1 MTPGSVDD
9 VGGAAPVDSA
19 YAHIPHP
26 TAELEHRYGPNYHI
40 LADPFLL
47 SHLARLCARETIQP
61 EINNLV
67 RDLYRYVIKAILN
80 GQFPRTITRV
90 HTRMFDSSPLG
101 IWTGEVIDPEHRV
114 VTVNIARA
122 GTLPSQVVFDFLNT
136 TMNPDMVRQ
145 DHIVMA
151 RQTDDAGKVSGFDAS
166 GIKIGGDVEDAIVIF
181 PDPMGATGGS
191 LAAAIDIYKR
201 EFGSAAKYITAN
213 LIVTPQYLK
222 RMRDRHP
229 EVVVYAVRL
238 DRGASPADVLAT
250 IPGERWAEES
260 GLSDIQYILP
270 GGGGFGEI
278 MNNAYV

>member
-1 MTPGSVDD
+1 MTTKG
-9 VGGAAPVDSA
+9 PVDSA
-19 YAHIPHP
+19 YVNINHP
-26 TAELEHRYGPNYHI
+26 TAELKHRYGSNYHI

-47 SHLARLCARETIQP
+47 SHLARLCSEKTLQP

-80 GQFPRTITRV
+80 GEFPRKSHSV
-90 HTRMFDSSPLG
+90 VTRMIQSSPLG
-101 IWTGEVIDPEHRV
+101 IWNGEVIDPEQRV

-136 TMNPDMVRQ
+136 TMNPEGVRQ

-151 RQTDDAGKVSGFDAS
+151 RATDDGGQVTGTDVS
-166 GIKIGGDVEDAIVIF
+166 GIKIGGDVENAIVIF

-191 LAAAIDIYKR
+191 LSEAIDIYKN
-201 EFGSAAKYITAN
+201 EFGNAAKYVTAN

-222 RMRDRHP
+222 RMRDQHP
-229 EVVVYAVRL
+229 DVVVYAVRL
-238 DRGASPADVLAT
+238 DRGASPEDVLQAE
-250 IPGERWAEES
+250 PGEHWDRES
-260 GLSDIQYILP
+260 GLTDVQYIVP